1 MCSGKEQL
9 IRNLHRSSKGAP
21 KRKEKMKKTIAILL
35 VLVIGMVGV
44 FAANALATAVED
56 AKITVTTT
64 VASEASFGLTAA
76 ETDVAAANFA
86 TKALFDAAV
95 ADTITTPIN
104 MLDLVGNVE
113 VGRLSGI
120 NNTATSITL
129 YVSTT
134 SLKSGSNEVELTVSP
149 ATAVIPAAASS
160 AFGVLA
166 NEEIYVKE
174 KTAGK
179 AALAPAGNYSA
190 TVTINVT
197 VI

>member
-1 MCSGKEQL
+1 
-9 IRNLHRSSKGAP
+9 
-21 KRKEKMKKTIAILL
+21 MKKTIAILL

-44 FAANALATAVED
+44 WAADALATTVED
-56 AKITVTTT
+56 AKITVNTT
-64 VASEASFGLTAA
+64 VAAEASFGLTDA
-76 ETDVAAANFA
+76 ETDVAEADFA

-95 ADTITTPIN
+95 ADTITTSID

-120 NNTATSITL
+120 NNTATAITL

-134 SLKSGSNEVELTVSP
+134 SLISGSNEVELTVSP
-149 ATAVIPAAASS
+149 VSATIPAAANS
-160 AFGVLA
+160 AFGTLK
-166 NEEIYVKE
+166 NEKIYVAE

-179 AALAPAGNYSA
+179 AALAPAGSYSA

-197 VI
+197 AI